1 MAALSWVRVDAALA
15 SNPKVLALLA
25 ERGGDHALC
34 VYVFALG
41 YSGQQ
46 GTDGFI
52 PTIAL
57 GLIHGRARDAA
68 LLVSIGFWHDI
79 PGGYEIND
87 WREYQPSDEE
97 SQKRSDK
104 AKKAARARWEKADKS
119 RLRAV
124 K

>member
-1 MAALSWVRVDAALA
+1 MAAMSWVRVDAALA
-15 SNPKVLALLA
+15 SNPKVLALLS

-41 YSGQQ
+41 YSAQQ

-52 PTIAL
+52 PSIAL
-57 GLIHGRARDAA
+57 GLIHGRSRDSS
-68 LLVSIGFWHDI
+68 LLVTLGFWLEI
-79 PGGYEIND
+79 PGGFEIND

-97 SQKRSDK
+97 AQRRSEK
-104 AKKAARARWEKADKS
+104 AKKAAAVRWSKKRPELK
-119 RLRAV
+119 AV